1 MATSKTQ
8 QTHQTHQTRT
18 QFGAVGDAVEQF
30 RTPLLAALG
39 AGDLATQAVV
49 DIVNKARAQ
58 VLPNGG
64 QGGQAVDV
72 DELRRRL
79 DASELRKLVDV
90 DELRKLVEPE
100 ELRKVLDN
108 YTKAAVELYK
118 YLAEQGEGTYEKART
133 QPQVARALEQ
143 LDEAVA
149 MAQDRVEGVTGSAR
163 GLAEDVLSRVSRTTR
178 SAGEKAARSTQEA
191 AASAADTAAESVSE
205 AGEKVASETR
215 SATRKAANK
224 ADAAGGGAKK
234 PAAKTT
240 KPESRGT
247 NTTRKTNGSSPSNS

>member
-1 MATSKTQ
+1 MATGKTQ
-8 QTHQTHQTRT
+8 QTRT
-18 QFGAVGDAVEQF
+18 QFGPVGDAVEQF

-49 DIVNKARAQ
+49 DVVNKARAQ
-58 VLPNGG
+58 VVPNGG
-64 QGGQAVDV
+64 PGGQFVDV
-72 DELRRRL
+72 EELRRRL
-79 DASELRKLVDV
+79 DAAELRRLVDV

-100 ELRKVLDN
+100 ELRKLLDN

-133 QPQVARALEQ
+133 QPQVKRALEQ

-149 MAQDRVEGVTGSAR
+149 QAQSRVEGVTGTAR
-163 GLAEDVLSRVSRTTR
+163 GFAEDVLSRVSRTTR
-178 SAGEKAARSTQEA
+178 STGEKAARGTQEA
-191 AASAADTAAESVSE
+191 AAAAADTAADSVTE
-205 AGEKVASETR
+205 AGEKLASETR

-234 PAAKTT
+234 PAAKTV
-240 KPESRGT
+240 KPEPRGT
-247 NTTRKTNGSSPSNS
+247 NSTRKTNGSSPSDS